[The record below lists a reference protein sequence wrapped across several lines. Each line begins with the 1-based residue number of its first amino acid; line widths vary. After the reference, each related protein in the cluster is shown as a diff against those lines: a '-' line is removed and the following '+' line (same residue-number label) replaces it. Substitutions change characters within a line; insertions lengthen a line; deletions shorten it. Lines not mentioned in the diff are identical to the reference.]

1 MKNILSWTKLMLC
14 LLLSL
19 QSFAE
24 DTPRTFLMRPET
36 LVKGKQL
43 VRQGDAAM
51 VKALGNILK
60 EADAALKKGPYS
72 VVSKE
77 KMPPS
82 GDKHDYMSVGP
93 YWWPDSTKKNGLPY
107 IRKDGQVNPERYA
120 VRDAE
125 FHTALCRDVY
135 MLSIAW
141 YYTGKKEY
149 ASHAARLLRAWFI
162 DPATKMNPNLNFGQS
177 IPGITEGR
185 GIGLIDTKALAKLL
199 DGISLLKGS
208 AFLQAGEE
216 TAIRDWY
223 ASFLQWMRTSPIGM
237 DEADEHNNHGTWYDV
252 QTVSIALFLEDK
264 ALAEKILKE
273 QTIPR
278 IESQLKPDGS
288 QPHELAR
295 TLSWNYSQMNLKGFF
310 ELARLAENVRLNL
323 WTMETPGGKSLKK
336 AFGWMLGYAD
346 ENSHWEYKQIK
357 PRNVK
362 GFTELA
368 RLAAPHYPE
377 FDVRK
382 LLSQEED
389 QQSDLVLLT
398 GSTF

>member
-1 MKNILSWTKLMLC
+1 MLSWTKLGLC

-19 QSFAE
+19 HGFAE

-36 LVKGKQL
+36 LMKGKQL
-43 VRQGDAAM
+43 VQQGDAAM

-60 EADAALKKGPYS
+60 EADAALKNGPYS
-72 VVSKE
+72 VVFKE

-93 YWWPDSTKKNGLPY
+93 YWWPDSTKKDGLPY
-107 IRKDGQVNPERYA
+107 IRKDGRINPERYA
-120 VRDAE
+120 IRDAE
-125 FHTALCRDVY
+125 QHTALCRDVHL
-135 MLSIAW
+135 LSIAW

-149 ASHAARLLRAWFI
+149 ATHAARLLRAWFI

-177 IPGITEGR
+177 IPGITKGR
-185 GIGLIDTKALAKLL
+185 GIGLIDTKGLAKLL
-199 DGISLLKGS
+199 DGIALLRS
-208 AFLQAGEE
+208 SQVLPAGEE
-216 TAIRDWY
+216 AEIRSWY

-252 QTVSIALFLEDK
+252 QTVSIALFLDDK
-264 ALAEKILKE
+264 ALAEKMLKE

-278 IESQLKPDGS
+278 IESQLKADGS

-310 ELARLAENVRLNL
+310 ELARLAENVQLNL

-336 AFGWMLGYAD
+336 AFSWMLGYAD
-346 ENSHWEYKQIK
+346 ENSAWAYEQIK
-357 PRNVK
+357 PRDVK

-368 RLAAPHYPE
+368 RLAAPHYP
-377 FDVRK
+377 DVNVQA
-382 LLSQEED
+382 LLEKGGD
-389 QQSDLVLLT
+389 KQSDLVLLT
-398 GSTF
+398 GSAF